1 MLITL
6 KQHEIVAA
14 LRLYVATNGINLAGK
29 TLDVAFTAGR
39 KESGL
44 SAEVSIED
52 DGSKALDPVQAVAP
66 VLTSVTPVTMITDPS
81 LTPIPASIATVLQE
95 AEAPAVEPAPAPAPS
110 VTSLFG

>member
-6 KQHEIVAA
+6 KQREIEAA
-14 LRLYVATNGINLAGK
+14 LRQYVATNGINLAGK
-29 TLDVAFTAGR
+29 TVDIAFTAGR

-52 DGSKALDPVQAVAP
+52 DGSKALDLPVHAAAP
-66 VLTSVTPVTMITDPS
+66 VLVEAVVADGGTTQPTLDPVVAD
-81 LTPIPASIATVLQE
+81 
-95 AEAPAVEPAPAPAPS
+95 PAPAEGAVPVTDTGAT